1 MEDMRAA
8 ILRGIGENDLTSL
21 VELFEHLEEALGRM
35 LEDGQVSVSGENEDL
50 RLTERGTALLE
61 HLNLGRGQ

>member
-1 MEDMRAA
+1 METMRET
-8 ILRGIGENDLTSL
+8 ILRGIGEEDLTSL
-21 VELFEHLEEALGRM
+21 YELFEKLEETLGKM
-35 LEDGQVSVSGENEDL
+35 LDDGQVSVSGENDDL